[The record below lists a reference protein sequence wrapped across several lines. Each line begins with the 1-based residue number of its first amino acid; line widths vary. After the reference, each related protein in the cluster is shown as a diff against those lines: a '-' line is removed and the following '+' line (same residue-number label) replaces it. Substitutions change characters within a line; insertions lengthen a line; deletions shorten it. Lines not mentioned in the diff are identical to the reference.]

1 MCCVCPPD
9 QCAIDYASLLTV
21 EGDKRAAEAQ
31 LRPERGGWVDLDGCV
46 CEAERIESAFVECV
60 CVTVHVCSL
69 IDYSWFSL
77 ISCHIRWV

>member
-31 LRPERGGWVDLDGCV
+31 LRPERGGWVDLD
-46 CEAERIESAFVECV
+46 RCV
-60 CVTVHVCSL
+60 CV
-69 IDYSWFSL
+69 
-77 ISCHIRWV
+77 